1 MFSPLTWPQ
10 LLMAVLDVSPTAHV
24 MARRP
29 SVCLLTIS
37 FPCDTGTNRD
47 GFESH
52 SVYGYMMASIW
63 NDTSLNTEYH
73 AE

>member
-1 MFSPLTWPQ
+1 MFSPLRWPQ

-24 MARRP
+24 MARHP
-29 SVCLLTIS
+29 SVCMLTIS

-52 SVYGYMMASIW
+52 SEYGYIW
-63 NDTSLNTEYH
+63 PVSGMSLIMSEIH